1 MLRMHTKVLQ
11 PPPYQMCVYIV
22 AEYLELL
29 FAMNSLK
36 HFGEISAALTP
47 FKDCNSRLT
56 SYQ

>member
-11 PPPYQMCVYIV
+11 QPPYQMCVYIGV
-22 AEYLELL
+22 EYLELL

-56 SYQ
+56 SNQ